1 MKYFAVL
8 ACLLLAGV
16 ALAQETSTAEPP
28 TEAPTTAKPTEAP
41 TEAPTTAKPTE
52 APTEA
57 PTTAKPTEAPTTA
70 MPTEAPTTAKPTEAP
85 TTMGPTPV
93 PPTMD
98 NKFYAKDENGTVCLI
113 MVANTFNVTGSC
125 SSTPVSLMVNVNE
138 TDFHG
143 NCDVS
148 ADTLMIMEKKG
159 AYGLTMVF
167 TMTGNN
173 YHLTNL
179 SVTVGDCKGE
189 STGLQADL
197 RAPSANVYRCNAE
210 QTLATGNT
218 SVLLA
223 GVRLQAF
230 RKDTNSTELS
240 GQEYIC
246 MGDST
251 ISNIVP
257 IAVGCALAG
266 LIVIVLIA
274 YIIGRLRRRPYEPV

>member
-1 MKYFAVL
+1 
-8 ACLLLAGV
+8 
-16 ALAQETSTAEPP
+16 
-28 TEAPTTAKPTEAP
+28 
-41 TEAPTTAKPTE
+41 
-52 APTEA
+52 
-57 PTTAKPTEAPTTA
+57 
-70 MPTEAPTTAKPTEAP
+70 
-85 TTMGPTPV
+85 
-93 PPTMD
+93 MD
-98 NKFYAKDENGTVCLI
+98 NKFFAKDENGTVCLI
-113 MVANTFNVTGSC
+113 MVANTFNVTGGC
-125 SSTPVSLMVNVNE
+125 SAAPVSYMVNVNE

-143 NCDVS
+143 NCETT
-148 ADTLMIMEKKG
+148 ADTLMIKEKKG
-159 AYGLTMVF
+159 AYGLTFVF

-179 SVTVGDCKGE
+179 SVTVGTCMGE
-189 STGLQADL
+189 ATGLTADL
-197 RAPSANVYRCNAE
+197 RAPSTNVYRCNSE
-210 QTLATGNT
+210 QTLVAQNN

-230 RKDTNSTELS
+230 RANTNTTDLS

-251 ISNIVP
+251 VSNIVP